1 MRRSPAIIDK
11 GLGMYETECLEI
23 CKEKYA
29 TLRLVDAT
37 EPE

>member
-1 MRRSPAIIDK
+1 
-11 GLGMYETECLEI
+11 MYETECLEV

-37 EPE
+37 VPDENNSSILFLSYS